1 VSARLV
7 DEQPADGVEVVAGKP
22 ALVEDRPAPERRGAG
37 GDDAERL
44 AARVVVGRL
53 DLQLNAL

>member
-1 VSARLV
+1 VTARLGH
-7 DEQPADGVEVVAGKP
+7 EQASDVVEVVAGEP
-22 ALVEDRPAPERRGAG
+22 ALVEDRPSLERLGAG

-53 DLQLNAL
+53 DLQLNAP